1 MPGPG
6 STALS
11 KAMQADGGRVSR
23 KAARIAQEKKHEREV
38 HQAVDARDHHTCRV
52 CGRYCSPLAVGLL
65 QRSHRHHLVYRSAG
79 GKDTTENLCTLCA
92 HCHDDEHHK
101 RIRLSGDAD
110 LRDKKT
116 GKLAGVKVERA
127 TESGYRVEKWV

>member
-6 STALS
+6 SIALS
-11 KAMQADGGRVSR
+11 KTQQADGGRVTR
-23 KAARIAQEKKHEREV
+23 RTQRIAKAEANKRKV
-38 HQAVDARDHHTCRV
+38 HQAVDARDHYTCRV

-101 RIRLSGDAD
+101 RIRLSGNAD

-127 TESGYRVEKWV
+127 TESGWRVEKFV